1 MKSGKIL
8 LTTVLVLIAAIVFGS
23 CSNDDSD
30 RKPSASVA
38 LLGIWHLRSVDGT
51 VVSGNDARRS
61 YFFRTDTENPSNFS
75 GTGDFYQY
83 FAATDS
89 EQVFPINW
97 EINDAGQLVITGSLG
112 AGVFE
117 FGITSTQTYMQLEM
131 TDVSSGT
138 TYMYMK

>member
-8 LTTVLVLIAAIVFGS
+8 LTTILVMIAAAVFGS

-30 RKPSASVA
+30 RTPSASVA

-51 VVSGNDARRS
+51 AVTGNDARRS

-75 GTGDFYQY
+75 GVGDFYQY

-89 EQVFPINW
+89 EQSFPISW
-97 EINDAGQLVITGSLG
+97 EINEAGRLVITGTLG
-112 AGVFE
+112 AGVFD
-117 FGITSTQTYMQLEM
+117 FNITSTQTYMQLEM